1 MIIADLHIHTNISDG
16 SLTTEEAVKLAKKNG
31 VTHIAITNHDTVK
44 GLAEAIEIGKEEGL
58 YVIPGIEISAYDYK
72 RKRKVHLLGYG
83 FDLEGSNLKKLCSK
97 LLNDRNNL
105 SVKQAKIIK
114 EMGYDIEIEDIKK
127 YSINSEIVYKQHIMQ
142 ELINKGYCDA
152 IYAPLYKKLFK
163 GDSPCNLEVEY
174 IDIFEAMDAIIKDGG
189 MPVLAHPGQLNSYE
203 LLEELVEKGLVG
215 VEKYHVSH
223 SEEDYKIIDDLS
235 KKYNLILTGGSDFHG
250 TFGKEVTIGSFTTPL
265 NSLKHIIEY
274 IDNNK

>member
-1 MIIADLHIHTNISDG
+1 MIIADLHVHTNISDG
-16 SLTTEEAVKLAKKNG
+16 SLTTQEAIKLAKKNK

-44 GLAEAIEIGKEEGL
+44 GLAEAIKIGKEEGVH
-58 YVIPGIEISAYDYK
+58 VIPGIEISAYDYK

-105 SVKQAKIIK
+105 SIKQAKLIK
-114 EMGYDIEIEDIKK
+114 EMGYDIELEDIKK

-142 ELINKGYCDA
+142 ELINKGYCDK
-152 IYAPLYKKLFK
+152 IYAPLYKKLFR

-174 IDIFEAMDAIIKDGG
+174 IDILEAMDAIIKDGG

-223 SEEDYKIIDDLS
+223 SEEDYKIIDELS
-235 KKYNLILTGGSDFHG
+235 QKHNLIITGGSDFHG

-265 NSLKHIIEY
+265 NSLKHIIQH
-274 IDNNK
+274 IDNNN